1 MKRIIL
7 FFVLFSTMAPTA
19 FAADNISLKWY
30 GFVRSDFYINSR
42 ANEEAIDG
50 VLHLFPKPIVLDGTG
65 KDINAVPQAEMLSVA
80 TRMGLDIQ
88 GTKLFGATSTAK
100 IEFDF
105 AGTGA
110 LFFLVQ
116 LRQAYVQLLW
126 ENDALLVGQ
135 TWHPMFGSV
144 SPTGVSFNSGSP
156 FQPFNRSPQIRYAH
170 QFGENFSLMG
180 AALYQMQYTSNGPIG
195 FSASYMKNSLTP
207 NLHVNLE
214 YNNKGIVAGVG
225 LDYKR
230 IKPDA
235 NSISSLSIVGYGQY
249 IKSLL
254 QIKAK
259 AIWGQNLADY
269 CMPGGYAKA
278 LPFMNDSFDHTW
290 ANMKNFNTWVNVVYG
305 KQWQVGLFAGYMQN
319 LGLGFS
325 WANLHDFGGG
335 YTVYGRGFY
344 AASQEILDRLVRVA
358 PMVIYNL
365 NNLQL
370 GLEYNLTGANYGV
383 IGSNGRATNP
393 YTVTNHRLLAS
404 VVYSF

>member
-7 FFVLFSTMAPTA
+7 LFVLFSTMAPTA

-65 KDINAVPQAEMLSVA
+65 KDINAVPQSEMLSVA
-80 TRMGLDIQ
+80 TRMGVDIQ

-135 TWHPMFGSV
+135 TWHPMFGTV

-180 AALYQMQYTSNGPIG
+180 AALYQMQYMSNGPIG

-225 LDYKR
+225 LDYKS

-249 IKSLL
+249 TKSLL
-254 QIKAK
+254 QIKAR
-259 AIWGQNLADY
+259 AILGQNLADY
-269 CMPGGYAKA
+269 TMPGGYAKV
-278 LPFMNDSFDHTW
+278 FSSDTGGHSYTNMN
-290 ANMKNFNTWVNVVYG
+290 NLNTWVNVVYG
-305 KQWQVGLFAGYMQN
+305 KQWQVGLFAGFMQN
-319 LGLGFS
+319 LGSGMT
-325 WANLHDFGGG
+325 LHNFGSG

-344 AASQEILDRLVRVA
+344 AASQTILDRLVRVA

-365 NNLQL
+365 NNLQV
-370 GLEYNLTGANYGV
+370 GLEYNLTGANYGL

-404 VVYSF
+404 VVYNF